1 VIYYLIKNNSFHS
14 SNIDFGSRLLFILIA
29 GNVNDVN
36 VEDIGL
42 GVPLGA
48 DTRAPVAAV

>member
-14 SNIDFGSRLLFILIA
+14 SYIDFDNSLLFTLIA

-42 GVPLGA
+42 GVNTG
-48 DTRAPVAAV
+48 APVAVE